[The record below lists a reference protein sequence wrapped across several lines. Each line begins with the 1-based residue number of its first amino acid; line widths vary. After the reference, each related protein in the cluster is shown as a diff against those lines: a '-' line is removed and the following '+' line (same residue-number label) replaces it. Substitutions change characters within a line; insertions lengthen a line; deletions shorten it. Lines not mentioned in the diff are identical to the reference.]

1 MEAIAMDDVFNKR
14 IVLPDSEADERLAR
28 LVGVDETI
36 KRLSRTLDL
45 LLFPARFERWKVI
58 SSPLSIFN
66 F

>member
-45 LLFPARFERWKVI
+45 LLFPAR
-58 SSPLSIFN
+58 LSDGKYLITPQHL
-66 F
+66 